1 MYFQDAGRPE
11 WECVSQ
17 VELGL
22 GDVNDNRP
30 MWDQE
35 EFLTNVPEDAVVGGI
50 VTKVHA
56 IDLDLGDNRKVSYS
70 LLKSDSDHF
79 KVDSRTGIVSLTRT
93 LDREIRDSFNLSV
106 RAMDSGRPRLTAV
119 TSLVV
124 RVAGELCRGNN
135 DTTAHNPC
143 YPSRIHLY
151 CSTCRCFLIAPMVVI
166 FVAREHG
173 NINTL
178 SPVLMSQ

>member
-1 MYFQDAGRPE
+1 MCFQDAGRPE

-143 YPSRIHLY
+143 YPSRIY
-151 CSTCRCFLIAPMVVI
+151 
-166 FVAREHG
+166 
-173 NINTL
+173 L
-178 SPVLMSQ
+178 SLSADAF

>member
-50 VTKVHA
+50 VT
-56 IDLDLGDNRKVSYS
+56 
-70 LLKSDSDHF
+70 
-79 KVDSRTGIVSLTRT
+79 
-93 LDREIRDSFNLSV
+93 NL
-106 RAMDSGRPRLTAV
+106 MTAC
-119 TSLVV
+119 
-124 RVAGELCRGNN
+124 VAGRCIFFCYFIIITLC
-135 DTTAHNPC
+135 
-143 YPSRIHLY
+143 
-151 CSTCRCFLIAPMVVI
+151 
-166 FVAREHG
+166 
-173 NINTL
+173 
-178 SPVLMSQ
+178 

>member
-1 MYFQDAGRPE
+1 MSR
-11 WECVSQ
+11 

-22 GDVNDNRP
+22 RDVNDNRP

-35 EFLTNVPEDAVVGGI
+35 EFLTNIPEDAEVGGI
-50 VTKVHA
+50 VIKVHA

-70 LLKSDSDHF
+70 LLESESDTF
-79 KVDSRTGIVSLTRT
+79 KIDSRTGIVSLTKS

-124 RVAGELCRGNN
+124 RVAGELCFR
-135 DTTAHNPC
+135 
-143 YPSRIHLY
+143 
-151 CSTCRCFLIAPMVVI
+151 
-166 FVAREHG
+166 
-173 NINTL
+173 
-178 SPVLMSQ
+178 